1 MSLERYKELRAVL
14 MAGGLRA
21 SGVKHPGS
29 LPPNLRS
36 PGASSAEPLPAKIPS
51 LTAFHRAVS
60 HNAACSAR
68 KAAEQAA
75 KDDPRRYDDAR
86 ALEECVWLSHLYTE
100 AGSEEQM
107 TEVSDNLDLQ
117 KPLLSLRVSLIPND
131 AHVFTTVGE

>member
-14 MAGGLRA
+14 MAGGLGA
-21 SGVKHPGS
+21 SGVQHPGS

-36 PGASSAEPLPAKIPS
+36 PGGSSAEPLPADIPS

-68 KAAEQAA
+68 KALEQAA

-86 ALEECVWLSHLYTE
+86 ALEECVRLAYLNTME

-107 TEVSDNLDLQ
+107 MAVLDNLDLQ

-131 AHVFTTVGE
+131 AHIFPVVE